1 MRSLQTVYFR
11 LSLFYFFFFA
21 ALGTFVPYWSV
32 YLKSLGFSAV
42 EIGEL
47 MAIVMASKVIAPYF
61 LGWLADQYQKRLI
74 IIQLSFVFTIIVFAG
89 VFIEQSFW
97 WLALIMAVFGFF
109 WNSSLPLFESLALN
123 HLQGDVNRYS
133 HIRLWGSVG
142 FVVLVVLIPLLV
154 NLGDKATGVSSLPA
168 LLLLLLFLTG
178 LSTLLITDKDTVV
191 ATHSARKI
199 MQVIKTPL
207 VFVFLIACS
216 LQAISHGAYYTFF
229 SIYLEE
235 HHYSRIMTGWM
246 WGLGVIAEVLL
257 FIIMHRLLKRFGA
270 CYLFNLALFITA
282 VRWVVLA
289 LWVDSLLL
297 LVVAQCFHAA
307 SFGLFHASA
316 IHLIHRLFP
325 GKFQARGQA
334 LYAGLSFG
342 LGGAIGNLMSGYSWE
357 LLGSTWTFLAS
368 ALISLVATLISVA
381 FVRRDRMPIPV
392 YHEK

>member
-1 MRSLQTVYFR
+1 MLLSKTVNFR

-61 LGWLADQYQKRLI
+61 LGWLADHTQKRLI
-74 IIQLSFVFTIIVFAG
+74 IIQLSSVFTVLVFAG

-109 WNSSLPLFESLALN
+109 WNASLPLFESLALN

-142 FVVLVVLIPLLV
+142 FIVLVVLIPLFI
-154 NLGDKATGVSSLPA
+154 NPGDNTTGISSLPA
-168 LLLLLLFLTG
+168 LLLLLLMLTG
-178 LSTLLITDKDTVV
+178 LTTLLITDKGTVV
-191 ATHSARKI
+191 VVHSAQRI
-199 MQVIKTPL
+199 SQLIKSPL
-207 VFVFLIACS
+207 VFAFLFACS
-216 LQAISHGAYYTFF
+216 LQSISHGAYYTFF

-235 HHYSRIMTGWM
+235 HDYSRMMTGWM

-257 FIIMHRLLKRFGA
+257 FIIMHRLLNRFGA
-270 CYLFNLALFITA
+270 CYLFNLALFVTA

-289 LWVDSLLL
+289 LWVDSLALL
-297 LVVAQCFHAA
+297 IVAQCFHAA

-316 IHLIHRLFP
+316 IDLIHRLFP

-368 ALISLVATLISVA
+368 AMIALLSAIISVT
-381 FVRRDRMPIPV
+381 FVKKGRLPV
-392 YHEK
+392 LAKHVV